1 MATKGGPAET
11 ALIGLFCA
19 THRSPDPEGPH
30 VTMVDGAWS
39 YCAGHAEGEHEW
51 RAIDPRPRE
60 QLEADMASGLL

>member
-1 MATKGGPAET
+1 
-11 ALIGLFCA
+11 
-19 THRSPDPEGPH
+19 
-30 VTMVDGAWS
+30 MVDGAWS